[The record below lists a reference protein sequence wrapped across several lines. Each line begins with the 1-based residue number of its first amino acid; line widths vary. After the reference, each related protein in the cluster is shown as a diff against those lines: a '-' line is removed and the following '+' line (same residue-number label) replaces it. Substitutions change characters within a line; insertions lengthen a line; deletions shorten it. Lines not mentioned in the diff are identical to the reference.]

1 MKLNTLKLA
10 IAAAMAIPLATGAA
24 AQADYPEKPVQIV
37 VPFGPGGA
45 GDIFARVFVN
55 AINENNLFGQPMVV
69 VNEPGGG
76 TTVGSGEVKDAAPDG
91 YTILQLHQ
99 TLITSKL
106 MGTSDYGPEAFDP
119 IAETHHVCMTYASK
133 EGSGLDTLDDV
144 RAMSAANPG
153 SVKEASLLGSLVHFS
168 SAMLNDAADL
178 GVKSVNVGGGG
189 KRNASVLGGHTQ
201 TMVTMPFVVAK
212 PDSGFHGLAFLGAER
227 HPALPDV
234 PTAIELGYDVEACV
248 NYWWFAPKGTPAD
261 RVAAL
266 ADAFAKAAELES
278 VVAAMTDRGVEIEVL
293 TGAKLQARIDANV
306 AAYTA
311 VAPSI
316 AE

>member
-1 MKLNTLKLA
+1 
-10 IAAAMAIPLATGAA
+10 
-24 AQADYPEKPVQIV
+24 
-37 VPFGPGGA
+37 
-45 GDIFARVFVN
+45 
-55 AINENNLFGQPMVV
+55 
-69 VNEPGGG
+69 
-76 TTVGSGEVKDAAPDG
+76 
-91 YTILQLHQ
+91 
-99 TLITSKL
+99 
-106 MGTSDYGPEAFDP
+106 
-119 IAETHHVCMTYASK
+119 
-133 EGSGLDTLDDV
+133 
-144 RAMSAANPG
+144 
-153 SVKEASLLGSLVHFS
+153 
-168 SAMLNDAADL
+168 
-178 GVKSVNVGGGG
+178 
-189 KRNASVLGGHTQ
+189 
-201 TMVTMPFVVAK
+201 MPFVVAK